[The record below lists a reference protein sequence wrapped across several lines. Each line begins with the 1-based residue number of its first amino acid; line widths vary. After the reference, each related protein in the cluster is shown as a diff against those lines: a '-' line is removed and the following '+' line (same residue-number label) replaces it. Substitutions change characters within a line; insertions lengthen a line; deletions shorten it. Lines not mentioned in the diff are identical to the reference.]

1 MNTHVM
7 ICDDEQ
13 AELDYLTRLCEKWAT
28 ERDITLRISTHPS
41 AEAFLFSYEDT
52 EAADILLLDI
62 QMKAMDG
69 VELARRVRVNDRD
82 VQIIFITGF
91 VDYMAEGYD
100 VEALH
105 YLIKPVKEE
114 KLVEVLNRAVAKRR
128 RAQRTI
134 LFPRAGGGL
143 RIKADDILYAEV
155 FSHTITLHCI
165 NTTEDFNMRITDME
179 KLLGDGFFRCH
190 RSYIV
195 SMRHVCRVTRTAMQL
210 DIDNADGKPV
220 ELPLSRNL
228 YDAANQAFIQC
239 N

>member
-1 MNTHVM
+1 MNTHIA

-13 AELDYLTRLCEKWAT
+13 AELDYLTRICEKWAA
-28 ERDITLRISTHPS
+28 ERDIYLRISTYPS
-41 AEAFLFSYEDT
+41 AEAFLFAYEDT
-52 EAADILLLDI
+52 EVADILLLDI

-82 VQIIFITGF
+82 VQIVFITGF
-91 VDYMAEGYD
+91 ADYMAEGYD

-114 KLVEVLNRAVAKRR
+114 KLTEVLDRAVTKRR
-128 RAQRTI
+128 DAQRTI
-134 LFPRAGGGL
+134 MFPRPGGGL
-143 RIKADDILYAEV
+143 RVKADDILYAEV
-155 FSHTITLHCI
+155 ISHTITLHNI
-165 NTTEDFNMRITDME
+165 NGTENFNMRITDME
-179 KLLGDGFFRCH
+179 KLLGNGFFRCH

-195 SMRHVCRVTRTAMQL
+195 SMRHVRRVTRTAMQL
-210 DIDNADGKPV
+210 DINNVDGKPV